1 MDFSKLSGG
10 MKMLMVMGGIVVLG
24 MAYAAYVL
32 FGSNKALPE
41 SKTVVS
47 SAGVP
52 QEKFVPNPGEELP
65 PAYANKVV
73 ESDEERARQAAKRGV
88 SYVPAPISNPAGI
101 NPDEYERV
109 RLELEKEKAKN
120 EVMAKEMEAM
130 KRQLQLQRDRKDVN
144 PDVPYYR
151 LGDTLLVDK
160 KLQDA
165 RRSAVAQQLA
175 DSVKGGFAPKP
186 LVVAVNLEKDEG
198 KEGNGKS
205 TSSTTKGTAQG
216 ASVSANES
224 NSDKIPKI
232 KKLIPSGTIL
242 YATLDLTA
250 NSDAP
255 GPVVATL
262 QDGPDEVVGA
272 KVIGTFTKANDFLV
286 IQFNRVVLPNKEEY
300 PISAY
305 AVDPALRQASVVDEV
320 DNHWTTKIAAS
331 FGAAWLQGIGEAY
344 MQSGTITPIYGN
356 TTTDGVIKESKL
368 SGGKVAIAGLGKVG
382 ESLAAMLQPY
392 ANRPSTVIKYA
403 NTSVG
408 VLFL

>member
-10 MKMLMVMGGIVVLG
+10 MKMLVVMGGIVASG
-24 MAYAAYVL
+24 MIYAFYVL
-32 FGSNKALPE
+32 FGQDKALPE

-52 QEKFVPNPGEELP
+52 QEKFIPNPGEELP
-65 PAYANKVV
+65 PAYASKVV
-73 ESDEERARQAAKRGV
+73 ESDEERARQAARRGI

-109 RLELEKEKAKN
+109 RLELEKEKARN
-120 EVMAKEMEAM
+120 EALAKEMDAM
-130 KRQLQLQRDRKDVN
+130 RRQLQFQRDRRDVN
-144 PDVPYYR
+144 PDVPYYK
-151 LGDTLLVDK
+151 LGDTVLVDK
-160 KLQDA
+160 KLQEE
-165 RRSAVAQQLA
+165 RRSAFSQMLS

-186 LVVAVNLEKDEG
+186 LVVAVNLNNDD
-198 KEGNGKS
+198 
-205 TSSTTKGTAQG
+205 TKGGQVKQNDSTG
-216 ASVSANES
+216 AGANDSVSATGS
-224 NSDKIPKI
+224 GSDKLAKI

-262 QDGPDEVVGA
+262 QDGPDEVIGA
-272 KVIGTFTKANDFLV
+272 KVIGSFTKSNDFLV
-286 IQFNRVVLPNKEEY
+286 VQFNKVVLPNKEEY
-300 PISAY
+300 PITAY
-305 AVDPALRQASVVDEV
+305 AIDPVLRQASVVDEV
-320 DNHWTTKIAAS
+320 DNHWTSKIAAV

-344 MQSGTITPIYGN
+344 MQSGTITPIYGS

-392 ANRPSTVIKYA
+392 ATRPSTVIKYA